1 MASENDGS
9 SFLTGL
15 LLGGIIG
22 AVLGLL
28 FAPQPGE
35 KTREQLRARAD
46 EFVSLGR
53 RVEGETG
60 PGQAQARLTSV
71 SLHGG
76 YTIPCEFGQQ

>member
-1 MASENDGS
+1 MASENEGS

-46 EFVSLGR
+46 EFVALGR
-53 RVEGETG
+53 SAWEEGKEAATQKG
-60 PGQAQARLTSV
+60 EELKQKLDRARLR
-71 SLHGG
+71 G
-76 YTIPCEFGQQ
+76 E

>member
-1 MASENDGS
+1 MASENEGS

-35 KTREQLRARAD
+35 RTREQLRARAD

-53 RVEGETG
+53 SAWDEGKEAAT
-60 PGQAQARLTSV
+60 QKSDELKAKVDQARRRLD
-71 SLHGG
+71 
-76 YTIPCEFGQQ
+76 